1 LQQVVW
7 NLLSNAVKFSRPG
20 GIIKV
25 VTRQVDESVEVSV
38 SDMGEGI
45 AAEFVPY
52 VFDRFRQAD
61 ASTTRRHGGL
71 GLGLAIVRQLV
82 EMHGGSVAVTSPG
95 VGQGSMFSVRLPI
108 KSKELPPAEGSDSG
122 SPERAASQSES
133 SLDGVRVIVVDDE
146 PDARQLVNKL
156 LSREGADVVVAAS
169 TSEALECVA
178 KQAPDIVVSDI
189 GMPGQDGYVLV
200 RELRK
205 QFSPVDLPA
214 IALTA
219 YARPEER
226 QLALDSGFQMHLTK
240 PLDVQTLISAVS
252 QLAMKASSV
261 RNGTV
266 GSNGN
271 P

>member
-1 LQQVVW
+1 
-7 NLLSNAVKFSRPG
+7 
-20 GIIKV
+20 
-25 VTRQVDESVEVSV
+25 
-38 SDMGEGI
+38 
-45 AAEFVPY
+45 
-52 VFDRFRQAD
+52 
-61 ASTTRRHGGL
+61 
-71 GLGLAIVRQLV
+71 
-82 EMHGGSVAVTSPG
+82 
-95 VGQGSMFSVRLPI
+95 MFSVRLPI
-108 KSKELPPAEGSDSG
+108 KSKELPPADASDTSVA
-122 SPERAASQSES
+122 ERAAAQSDS
-133 SLDGVRVIVVDDE
+133 CLDGVRVVVVDDE

-178 KQAPDIVVSDI
+178 QQAPDIVVSDI

-205 QFSPVDLPA
+205 QYSPVDLPA

-240 PLDVQTLISAVS
+240 PLDVKTLVSAVS
-252 QLAMKASSV
+252 QLATKASSA
-261 RNGTV
+261 RSGTI

-271 P
+271 R